1 VTLLTDIEATDIA
14 KADTGKTDIADTG
27 LADTGLADTGL
38 AETGLADG
46 AAVAAKAATT
56 IYVCVT
62 CRRPGDADDA
72 PRPGATLAAMTES
85 AADGRDVIVRRVRC
99 LANCKRGCS
108 AAVRRDG
115 AWTYVFGDLDA
126 TSAGAA
132 LVEGAQLFAQSTD
145 GLMPWR
151 GRPEPLKRGLVAR
164 VPPIDFT
171 EDTE

>member
-1 VTLLTDIEATDIA
+1 
-14 KADTGKTDIADTG
+14 
-27 LADTGLADTGL
+27 
-38 AETGLADG
+38 
-46 AAVAAKAATT
+46 
-56 IYVCVT
+56 
-62 CRRPGDADDA
+62 
-72 PRPGATLAAMTES
+72 MTES
-85 AADGRDVIVRRVRC
+85 AADGSDVTVRRVRC

>member
-1 VTLLTDIEATDIA
+1 VTLTDIEATDIA

-38 AETGLADG
+38 AETGLADD
-46 AAVAAKAATT
+46 AAAAAKAATT

-85 AADGRDVIVRRVRC
+85 AADGRDVTVRRVRC